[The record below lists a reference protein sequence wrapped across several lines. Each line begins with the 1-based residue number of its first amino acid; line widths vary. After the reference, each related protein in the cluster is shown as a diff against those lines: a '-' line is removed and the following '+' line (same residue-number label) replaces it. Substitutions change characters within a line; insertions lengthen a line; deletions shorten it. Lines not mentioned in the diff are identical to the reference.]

1 MKDVLQ
7 INDPNNDRQAREA
20 HAVSVYEQ
28 MSPGEIAS
36 IWRQYSAIDEAY
48 DGALGALPA
57 RNPEFGE
64 AVYRTIAESPDPED
78 RFLLV
83 TWLPDLCRA
92 NPAAG
97 ADLWNHF
104 IRDPEDRVRA
114 DALNHL
120 EEFIGVS
127 PEPGAKDVQEGG
139 RQSLGLDWQ
148 DITNLYRAY
157 VTAERESHT
166 RYTPGAQTTQVDH
179 YSMLT

>member
-1 MKDVLQ
+1 MKDILQ
-7 INDPNNDRQAREA
+7 INDPNDHQAREA
-20 HAVSVYEQ
+20 HAVAVYEQ
-28 MSPGEIAS
+28 MRPDEIAHT
-36 IWRQYSAIDEAY
+36 WRQYSAIDETY
-48 DGALGALPA
+48 DVALGALPA

-78 RFLLV
+78 RFTLV

-92 NPAAG
+92 SPIVG
-97 ADLWNHF
+97 AELWGHL
-104 IRDPEDRVRA
+104 IRDPEAKVRE

-120 EEFIGVS
+120 EEILGVS
-127 PEPGAKDVQEGG
+127 PGPGAKDSQGEG

-157 VTAERESHT
+157 VRAEREPHT
-166 RYTPGAQTTQVDH
+166 RYKPGTQSTQVDP